1 MSGGDAGMG
10 AAALSVALLAKGKRG
25 GCDRWLSGKLE
36 RALRKAT
43 MMSGK
48 NTNSNVCI
56 KMNNKHSCSKER
68 TINHDVSS

>member
-36 RALRKAT
+36 RALRKDT

-48 NTNSNVCI
+48 NTNIVTC
-56 KMNNKHSCSKER
+56 
-68 TINHDVSS
+68 V